1 MKIYFYEHVLTV
13 KKSDKMAPAFKIYEI
28 FFIIDYKNTFDY
40 IIIRLKEKWKKLIK
54 KELVFW

>member
-40 IIIRLKEKWKKLIK
+40 IIIRLKEK
-54 KELVFW
+54 